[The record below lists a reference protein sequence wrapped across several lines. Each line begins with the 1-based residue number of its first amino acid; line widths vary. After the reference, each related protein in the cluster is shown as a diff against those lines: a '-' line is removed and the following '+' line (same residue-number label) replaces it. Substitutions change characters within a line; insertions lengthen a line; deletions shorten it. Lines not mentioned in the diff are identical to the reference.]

1 MRVPRPILYALLL
14 CCGGVHAE
22 DAPAGRGESY
32 RLFAGGDTL
41 LARNLPDLVLEH
53 GPAAPFGA
61 LAPLIAGADI
71 ALTNLECVIA
81 TRGAF
86 WDKGEDNPHYYR
98 APPFMVDVLTA
109 AGFDAVMTANNH
121 AMDFGPDALLE
132 QQELLAAVNLAA
144 AGSGRTAEEA
154 AAPRYVK
161 VGDLMLAIL
170 GLTTYN
176 RPIAARADRAGVLW
190 SENNAQIL
198 QQLAAAVAEARA
210 HADLIVFSPHWGGN
224 WTERPTPQRVELA
237 HALIDL
243 GVDAILGHSAHQFHG
258 VEIYQGRPIVYDM
271 GNLLWDTQGSRRSR
285 WSAGFV
291 LDFDR
296 SGFTRLS
303 IHPLLLLPGRTVQA
317 TGADYDRIRDT
328 LLRLSA
334 ELDPAVAF
342 DTGGQALSIEL
353 APAPRDRA
361 AISSPARW
369 LAAGRGIRL
378 PDDWRARRSNVV
390 LAAAPAWVGAQ
401 SPLRLTHGVEFLGAH
416 TPEIVRN
423 GSGFTAAVALRV
435 SGPLSP
441 GWHGMIKGVRR
452 GGGDEFRW
460 PHPVADGNWPPAD
473 WRPAE
478 IGLDLTLVRPPR
490 IKGGTYDLYWRL
502 EHAGT
507 GEAVR
512 PAAASDGAPDGFV
525 PIGEIWVGSL
535 GVPRGAAGVAWSGQ
549 PDARQR
555 LLRKFNITR
564 EFILAAAW
572 AGGALLV
579 AAALAAL
586 AAWIRR
592 RSRPA

>member
-1 MRVPRPILYALLL
+1 LLCALLL
-14 CCGGVHAE
+14 SCGCALA
-22 DAPAGRGESY
+22 DAAPAGRGDTY
-32 RLFAGGDTL
+32 RLFAGGDTML
-41 LARNLPDLVLEH
+41 SRQLPALVLEH
-53 GPAAPFGA
+53 GPAWPFGP
-61 LAPLIAGADI
+61 LSQLIAGADI

-81 TRGAF
+81 ARGYF
-86 WDKGEDNPHYYR
+86 WDKGEDNPYYYR

-132 QQELLAAVNLAA
+132 QLELLEAVNLVAV
-144 AGSGRTAEEA
+144 GSGRTVDEA

-161 VGDLMLAIL
+161 VGDLMLAVL

-190 SENNAQIL
+190 TESNAEIL
-198 QQLAAAVAEARA
+198 QGLAAAIAEARA

-258 VEIYQGRPIVYDM
+258 IEIYKGRPIVYDM
-271 GNLLWDTQGSRRSR
+271 GNLLWDSQGSRRSQ

-296 SGFTRLS
+296 TGFTRLS
-303 IHPLLLLPGRTVQA
+303 IHPLRLQPGRTVPA
-317 TGADYDRIRDT
+317 TGADFDRIRDT
-328 LLRLSA
+328 MLRLSA

-342 DTGGQALSIEL
+342 DTRGQVLAVEL
-353 APAPRDRA
+353 APVARERA
-361 AISSPARW
+361 APSPPARW
-369 LAAGRGIRL
+369 QAAGRGVRL
-378 PDDWRARRSNVV
+378 PDAWRARRSNVV
-390 LAAAPAWVGAQ
+390 LAAAPTWLGAQ
-401 SPLRLTHGVEFLGAH
+401 PPLRLTHGVEYLGAQL
-416 TPEIVRN
+416 PEIVRS
-423 GSGFTAAVALRV
+423 GSGFTAAVALKV
-435 SGPLSP
+435 AGPLAP
-441 GWHGMIKGVRR
+441 GWQGMIKGVRR
-452 GGGDEFRW
+452 GGGDEFHW
-460 PHPVADGNWPPAD
+460 AHPVADGNWPPAD
-473 WRPAE
+473 WRPGE
-478 IGLDLTLVRPPR
+478 TGPDLTLVRPPR
-490 IKGGTYDLYWRL
+490 ITGGTYDLYWRL
-502 EHAGT
+502 EHADS

-512 PAAASDGAPDGFV
+512 PAAGTSDGFV

-535 GVPRGAAGVAWSGQ
+535 GVPRGVAGVAWSGQ

-579 AAALAAL
+579 VTALAAL
-586 AAWIRR
+586 AAWLRRR
-592 RSRPA
+592 RSPPA